1 VPSAKIRSNGSQRSS
16 PAEAKPRRESLVHHS
31 AGHDPLRFFDRE
43 NTLIGQNIIE
53 LPVASAPVDADDA
66 AVDSQLY
73 YGTALSEPGSAVMR
87 IECRPYSA
95 SFSGNHRWNHG
106 STWPE
111 KLFRL
116 PSNSVSSAQ
125 ANDEA
130 TLDSKTSVP
139 SAHAQT
145 PQVTI
150 AVTNT
155 WNDVVNNVVY
165 VHDSLA
171 ITGGS
176 TDSILRSSDLAL
188 TMNLANGAVKRFNGL
203 HQEAPTY
210 QKFSPATQQMAV
222 AYEVEPTNDLG
233 RLGEIVVPAHGTV
246 TTTVTFAVSDPV
258 SQVGDNRKV
267 TVR

>member
-1 VPSAKIRSNGSQRSS
+1 MPLLSRFSDRLKRRSLWRPTACTTTSIVGTPLGLNAPFAVTKCAFQNPNGSGATYNVFNRTKHQLLT
-16 PAEAKPRRESLVHHS
+16 ADVA
-31 AGHDPLRFFDRE
+31 LRFFDRE
-43 NTLIGQNIIE
+43 NTLIGNNIIE

-66 AVDSQLY
+66 AVYSQLY

-95 SFSGNHRWNHG
+95 TFSGNHRWNHG

-139 SAHAQT
+139 STHAQT

-150 AVTNT
+150 AF
-155 WNDVVNNVVY
+155 D
-165 VHDSLA
+165 
-171 ITGGS
+171 
-176 TDSILRSSDLAL
+176 
-188 TMNLANGAVKRFNGL
+188 
-203 HQEAPTY
+203 E
-210 QKFSPATQQMAV
+210 
-222 AYEVEPTNDLG
+222 
-233 RLGEIVVPAHGTV
+233 RLE
-246 TTTVTFAVSDPV
+246 
-258 SQVGDNRKV
+258 R
-267 TVR
+267 RRE